1 VANTIATVTLE
12 GLPATTRA
20 LAELPKRIAKRCM
33 LKAIRA
39 GGAPLI
45 KAAKRA
51 APRATGLFVR
61 SLDQR
66 TVSYRGGQAVVS
78 IVGQKKTVTSRKKLR
93 KGRGGISGRGD
104 LVPIHFVEANTK
116 PHRIPLEGRGI
127 LLLQVPGKGLVAV
140 DHVMHPGTRG
150 QHPIRT
156 AAETA
161 SQDAA
166 ARFADKLETEVAKE
180 ANVTGGI

>member
-1 VANTIATVTLE
+1 MSQAIATVTLE

-33 LKAIRA
+33 MKAIRA
-39 GGAPLI
+39 GGGPLI

-104 LVPIHFVEANTK
+104 VVPIHFVEEDTK
-116 PHRIPLEGRGI
+116 PHRIPLEGRGM
-127 LLLQVPGKGLVAV
+127 LLLRVPGKGLVLV

-161 SQDAA
+161 SGDAA
-166 ARFADKLETEVAKE
+166 ARFSEKLEIEVARE
-180 ANVTGGI
+180 ADAIKGV